1 MITGG
6 LGNDTLFGGEGQD
19 TLRRGAGLDRF
30 VFRHTG
36 SAHADRVEDFDART
50 DDVILSGACID
61 HDAGLWGQGPIG
73 TRFCKDL
80 WQGAQDADDRVLH
93 DRRTGNVRSDR
104 DGAGP
109 KLIRQLDPG
118 TRITAADIHVDRS
131 P

>member
-6 LGNDTLFGGEGQD
+6 LGNDTLFGG
-19 TLRRGAGLDRF
+19 AG
-30 VFRHTG
+30 
-36 SAHADRVEDFDART
+36 
-50 DDVILSGACID
+50 DDLVLSGACID
-61 HDAGLWGQGPIG
+61 RDAGFRRQGLVA

-80 WQGAQDADDRVLH
+80 SQGAQNADDRVLH

-104 DGAGP
+104 DGAGGAGP